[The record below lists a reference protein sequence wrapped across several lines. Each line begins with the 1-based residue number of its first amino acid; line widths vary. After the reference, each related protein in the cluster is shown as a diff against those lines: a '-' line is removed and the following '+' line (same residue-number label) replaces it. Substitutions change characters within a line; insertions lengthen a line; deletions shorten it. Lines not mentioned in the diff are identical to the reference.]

1 MIRRIGFWGL
11 LGILVACCW
20 VTIGLLTEP
29 AYNPGRSTI
38 TAITAPA
45 SLLGRKMPLG
55 VLWFVLLNGGLYGVL
70 GLGIELLRWPLHFR
84 QRS

>member
-1 MIRRIGFWGL
+1 MSRRFGLCVL
-11 LGILVACCW
+11 LGITIGCCW
-20 VTIGLLTEP
+20 VAIGVLAGP

-38 TAITAPA
+38 AAITAPA

-55 VLWFVLLNGGLYGVL
+55 VLWFVLLNGGLYGVF
-70 GLGIELLRWPLHFR
+70 GLAIELLCWPLHFR

>member
-1 MIRRIGFWGL
+1 MNRRIGLWVL
-11 LGILVACCW
+11 LGIVVACCW
-20 VTIGLLTEP
+20 VAIGFLAGP

-38 TAITAPA
+38 AAITAPA

-55 VLWFVLLNGGLYGVL
+55 MLSFVLLNGGLYGIL
-70 GLGIELLRWPLHFR
+70 GLASEALRWSLHFR